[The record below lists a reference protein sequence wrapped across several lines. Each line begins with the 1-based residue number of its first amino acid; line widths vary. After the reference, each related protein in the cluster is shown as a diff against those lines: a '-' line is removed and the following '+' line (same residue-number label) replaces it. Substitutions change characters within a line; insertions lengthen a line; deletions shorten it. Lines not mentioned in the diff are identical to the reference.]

1 MSRPSGAPAS
11 RPVPTGVAPSDRTAR
26 PRRAGTLRELAQA
39 RRFLEALRPVYLV
52 GAVLLA
58 LPLFFIALATSW
70 HPVPTILLI
79 AVGGCFVGGFRILRE
94 PRFWSIV
101 AAIVAT
107 VVAGGGALWS
117 LLVLGDLGLYGAWAL
132 VIMLAFWVGVGHA
145 GKAAALAEAH
155 PEAYSA
161 RLMRGDLAHEGGRHA
176 EAARAAARHRRNV
189 RLGIAGS
196 VIAVI
201 VGLLV
206 WRPWGPPTR
215 DDERTGLIGVG
226 GRSSTPMAPPGPID
240 ARIAEFSAAWARSD
254 VAAINA
260 LRYDDVRA
268 RQSELFQRIVK
279 KRGWVERL
287 PALLPGEPDRMYR
300 GARAVWR
307 FAFADRP
314 DDPPMTL
321 SWEWDGAVWRLTNMS
336 FPRE

>member
-1 MSRPSGAPAS
+1 M
-11 RPVPTGVAPSDRTAR
+11 
-26 PRRAGTLRELAQA
+26 
-39 RRFLEALRPVYLV
+39 YLV
-52 GAVLLA
+52 GSVLLA
-58 LPLFFIALATSW
+58 LPLLIVALATGW
-70 HPVPTILLI
+70 PPAPTILLLL
-79 AVGGCFVGGFRILRE
+79 VTGCFIGGLRILRE
-94 PRFWSIV
+94 PRFWSVV

-107 VVAGGGALWS
+107 GVAGGFAIWS
-117 LLVLGDLGLYGAWAL
+117 WLRLGWLDLYGAWAL
-132 VIMLAFWVGVGHA
+132 VIMVAFWVGVGQA

-189 RLGIAGS
+189 RLGIAAS
-196 VIAVI
+196 VLTVI

-206 WRPWGPPTR
+206 WRPWGAPTR
-215 DDERTGLIGVG
+215 DDEWTGLIGVG

-240 ARIAEFSAAWARSD
+240 TRIAEFSAAWARSD

-279 KRGWVERL
+279 KRGWVEKL
-287 PALLPGEPDRMYR
+287 PTVLAGEPDPTNR
-300 GARAVWR
+300 GGRATWY

-314 DDPPMTL
+314 DDPPFKL
-321 SWEWDGAVWRLTNMS
+321 IWEWDGTVWRLANMS